1 MLDLDWYEV
10 EVTSMQDGCFCDG
23 LVNPCG
29 GGSGIRV
36 GPRLLHPRP
45 AVVCVGEVADE
56 SSDTPGVLTGVT
68 AGENFK
74 TADGMKSETTGFE

>member
-29 GGSGIRV
+29 GS
-36 GPRLLHPRP
+36 
-45 AVVCVGEVADE
+45 EVADE
-56 SSDTPGVLTGVT
+56 INDTPGVLTGVT

-74 TADGMKSETTGFE
+74 TADEMKSETTGFE